1 MENHFLARSNDSEN
15 NASFVTMAT
24 ANQMISPEAL
34 YNNNTLGITGDNQ
47 YYSNYNNSQYTP
59 HITTTPVVKSHHPT
73 AITTNIPMFTP
84 PPPATLPLNY
94 QNHQQSNYN
103 PVDMATSHIMNMEI
117 DDYFTPTTA
126 MDNSQ
131 IFVNTMQNVVYSPSS
146 TSVTTN
152 NSSIMMI
159 DTMSPSS
166 PTHNMMMSPEFTNQA
181 MDTAFMSH
189 TGYHQQLLNNGIDN
203 HVFPET
209 PIVPTNIGMH
219 PNYSTQNILQYGGN
233 HDIQQQQQYVDRK
246 NRRPL
251 PRRHTVSTPYSTNL
265 NNNLKGKEPANE
277 TMTMNMPFDPT
288 MIAQQQ
294 QQQQQ
299 QPPVTK
305 SRKSSLK
312 AKRHRSLGKLD
323 IYGSTTTTSPPPI
336 PDMTTFD
343 PLSAKLEL
351 WTHEQLLERVMELE
365 KEKQVAQTSMI
376 KHKDECAVAI
386 SSSATIA
393 ATTPAST
400 TTGTANA
407 AAPPMFRKPS
417 TTATSNKIR
426 SASHTDTELDEDED
440 DEEEILIC
448 KWDACTKELN
458 SLDELINHVKTE
470 HIGSGKA
477 NYFCLWKDCARKQKP
492 FTKRH
497 KMHNHLRTHTGERPF
512 MCQEPDCGK
521 RFSRPDSLTTHAK
534 IHSNIRPYTCTFNE
548 CGKAYYHLRSL
559 RKHERTH
566 MSTTQDNM
574 PKSTSSSPPPPVPPV
589 VMPIATPTVVAHA
602 ASLNP
607 ADDLLVGPDDQQVF
621 SDWGLAAQ
629 AAVFNVMER
638 ENTYM

>member
-1 MENHFLARSNDSEN
+1 MDNHFIARSNDSEN

-24 ANQMISPEAL
+24 ANQMISPEAP
-34 YNNNTLGITGDNQ
+34 YNNNGLTVTGDNQ
-47 YYSNYNNSQYTP
+47 YYSNYSNSQYTP

-73 AITTNIPMFTP
+73 AIATNLPMFTP
-84 PPPATLPLNY
+84 PPPAPFPLNY
-94 QNHQQSNYN
+94 QHNQQPNYT
-103 PVDMATSHIMNMEI
+103 PVDMATFHIMNMEI
-117 DDYFTPTTA
+117 DDYFTPTTT
-126 MDNSQ
+126 MEGNQ
-131 IFVNTMQNVVYSPSS
+131 MFVNTMHNVVYSPSS

-159 DTMSPSS
+159 DTMSPTS
-166 PTHNMMMSPEFTNQA
+166 PTHNMMMSPEFANQA
-181 MDTAFMSH
+181 MDTAFMSP
-189 TGYHQQLLNNGIDN
+189 TGYHQQMFTNGLDN
-203 HVFPET
+203 HVFSET

-219 PNYSTQNILQYGGN
+219 SNYSTQNILHYGSN
-233 HDIQQQQQYVDRK
+233 HDIQQPQQYVDRK

-251 PRRHTVSTPYSTNL
+251 PRRHTVSTPYSTSVNS
-265 NNNLKGKEPANE
+265 NPKGKELINE
-277 TMTMNMPFDPT
+277 SMNMDIPVDPA
-288 MIAQQQ
+288 MVS

-299 QPPVTK
+299 QPSVTK

-323 IYGSTTTTSPPPI
+323 IYGSATTTSPPPV
-336 PDMTTFD
+336 PDIATFD

-376 KHKDECAVAI
+376 KQKDECAVAR
-386 SSSATIA
+386 SASV
-393 ATTPAST
+393 ATAPAQNT
-400 TTGTANA
+400 AANA
-407 AAPPMFRKPS
+407 VAAPMSRKPS
-417 TTATSNKIR
+417 ATAPSSKAR
-426 SASHTDTELDEDED
+426 SASHTDTELDDDDDEDE
-440 DEEEILIC
+440 ETLIC
-448 KWDACTKELN
+448 KWDACSKELN
-458 SLDELINHVKTE
+458 SLDELINHVKSE

-477 NYFCLWKDCARKQKP
+477 NYYCLWKDCARNQKP

-534 IHSNIRPYTCTFNE
+534 IHSNIRPYICTFNE

-566 MSTTQDNM
+566 TSNTSTTQDNM
-574 PKSTSSSPPPPVPPV
+574 PKSTSSSPPPPVPPI
-589 VMPIATPTVVAHA
+589 VMPVATSTDVAHA
-602 ASLNP
+602 TSLHP
-607 ADDLLVGPDDQQVF
+607 ADELLVGPDAQQVF

>member
-34 YNNNTLGITGDNQ
+34 YNNNGIAITGDNQ
-47 YYSNYNNSQYTP
+47 YYSNNYSNSQYTP

-73 AITTNIPMFTP
+73 AIATTIPMFTP
-84 PPPATLPLNY
+84 PSQAAFPLKYQHNPQANY
-94 QNHQQSNYN
+94 T
-103 PVDMATSHIMNMEI
+103 PVDVATNHIMNMEI
-117 DDYFTPTTA
+117 DDYFTPTTTLESNQ
-126 MDNSQ
+126 ML
-131 IFVNTMQNVVYSPSS
+131 VNTMHNVIYSPSS

-159 DTMSPSS
+159 DTMSPTS
-166 PTHNMMMSPEFTNQA
+166 PTHNMMMSPEFTNQP
-181 MDTAFMSH
+181 MDTVFMTP
-189 TGYHQQLLNNGIDN
+189 TGYHQQMFNNGLDN

-209 PIVPTNIGMH
+209 PIP
-219 PNYSTQNILQYGGN
+219 
-233 HDIQQQQQYVDRK
+233 QQYVDRK

-251 PRRHTVSTPYSTNL
+251 PRRHTVSTPYSTSVNT
-265 NNNLKGKEPANE
+265 NPKGKEPIND
-277 TMTMNMPFDPT
+277 TMNINMALDPA
-288 MIAQQQ
+288 MIS
-294 QQQQQ
+294 QQQQ

-323 IYGSTTTTSPPPI
+323 IYGSTTTTSPPPV
-336 PDMTTFD
+336 PDMGTFD

-365 KEKQVAQTSMI
+365 KEKQVAQSSMI
-376 KHKDECAVAI
+376 KQQDECAVER
-386 SSSATIA
+386 SASA
-393 ATTPAST
+393 ATTPAQT
-400 TTGTANA
+400 TAANA
-407 AAPPMFRKPS
+407 VAAPISRKPS
-417 TTATSNKIR
+417 TITATSN
-426 SASHTDTELDEDED
+426 EDED
-440 DEEEILIC
+440 DEEEALVC
-448 KWDACTKELN
+448 KWDACSKELN
-458 SLDELINHVKTE
+458 TLDGLINHVKSE

-477 NYFCLWKDCARKQKP
+477 NYYCLWKDCARNQKP

-521 RFSRPDSLTTHAK
+521 KFSRPDSLTTHAK
-534 IHSNIRPYTCTFNE
+534 IHSNIRPYICTFNE

-566 MSTTQDNM
+566 ANNTSTAEDNM

-589 VMPIATPTVVAHA
+589 VMPVATSAVVAHA
-602 ASLNP
+602 TSLHP
-607 ADDLLVGPDDQQVF
+607 ADELLVGPDDQQVF